1 MNQNFG
7 DRKFVVGGIFI
18 VIGLV
23 FILRLS
29 YLQLFSDVYFEKAI
43 GNATKALVDYP
54 ARGIIFDR
62 NKKVLVNNNLAYDL
76 MVIPKKLKGIDT
88 LAVCEILDI
97 DTTEFSK
104 RIKKIVRKNRNS
116 RTEDVFMELITGRDF
131 VKIKE
136 EIYKLKGFRIRP
148 RTVRSYPNRTA
159 AHVLGYLGE
168 VNKKE
173 IKGDSTGYYSPR
185 DYLGKS
191 GLEKQ
196 YEYLLRGKK
205 GTKYILRDVHSNVQ
219 GDYKDGANDIPSIP
233 GANLVTTLD
242 IDLQQYAELLMQN
255 KKGSV
260 VAIEPSTGEVLT
272 LVSSPAYDP
281 SLLVGRKYGE
291 NYGKILRNKNKLF
304 YNRAIQARYPPG
316 SIFKPLQAA
325 VAQHMGVGRWN
336 TKHKCN
342 KNLVGCHNHDSPL
355 NLPQSIQHS
364 CNPYYWHLYKAMIN
378 QNKSSNHFE
387 DTKLGFEEWR
397 DYVIS
402 FGLGQKTGIDLP
414 YEKRGNVP
422 TSSYYDR
429 YYRSRWGYTTIYSL
443 AIGQGELM
451 AVPIQMANLAAII
464 ANKGTYHPPHLLKD
478 LEGDY
483 NEEWVDSIMT
493 VYKTPKKVKVDP
505 KHFKLVQEGMQWVV
519 EKRGG
524 TAGRARIDG
533 IEICG
538 KTGTAQNPHGED
550 HSVFISFAPKNDP
563 KIAIAVYVE
572 NSGAGG
578 LWAAPIASLITEKYL
593 KGNVNRPDL
602 EKYILE
608 ADLMDVKVEED

>member
-18 VIGLV
+18 AIGLV

-29 YLQLFSDVYFEKAI
+29 YLQLFSDVYIERAI
-43 GNATKALVDYP
+43 RNATKALVDYP

-76 MVIPKKLKGIDT
+76 MVIPKKVKGIDT
-88 LAVCEILDI
+88 VAVCEILDM
-97 DTTEFSK
+97 DTAEFSK
-104 RIKKIVRKNRNS
+104 KIKRIVKKNKNT

-148 RTVRSYPNRTA
+148 RTVRSYPSRTA

-173 IKGDSTGYYSPR
+173 IKKDTSDYYAPR

-219 GDYKDGANDIPSIP
+219 GDYKDGANDIPSVP
-233 GANLVTTLD
+233 GANLITTLD
-242 IDLQQYAELLMQN
+242 IDLQKYAENLMQN
-255 KKGSV
+255 KKGSI

-291 NYGKILRNKNKLF
+291 NYGKIAQNKNKLF

-316 SIFKPLQAA
+316 SIFKPLQAS
-325 VAQHMGVGRWN
+325 VALDMGVGSWN
-336 TKHKCN
+336 TKYACN
-342 KNLVGCHNHDSPL
+342 KKLVGCHNHDHPL

-364 CNPYYWHLYKAMIN
+364 CNPYYWNLFKAMIN
-378 QNKSSNHFE
+378 QNRSSNHFE
-387 DTKLGFEEWR
+387 DTKIGYEAWR
-397 DYVIS
+397 EYVMS
-402 FGLGQKTGIDLP
+402 FGLGKRTGIDLP
-414 YEKRGNVP
+414 YEKKGSVP
-422 TSSYYDR
+422 TSAYYDR
-429 YYRSRWGYTTIYSL
+429 YYRSRWGYTTIYSIS
-443 AIGQGELM
+443 IGQGELLV
-451 AVPIQMANLAAII
+451 VPIQMANLAATI
-464 ANKGTYHPPHLLKD
+464 ANKGHYYTPHLLKD

-483 NEEWVDSIMT
+483 NENFVDSIQT
-493 VYKTPKKVKVDP
+493 SFNTRHDVKVNP
-505 KHFKLVQEGMQWVV
+505 KHFDLVHEGMQWVI

-524 TAGRARIDG
+524 TAGRAKIDG
-533 IEICG
+533 IDICG

-550 HSVFISFAPKNDP
+550 HSVFICFAPKDDP

-578 LWAAPIASLITEKYL
+578 LWAAPIASLITEMYL
-593 KGNVNRPDL
+593 KGEVNRPAL
-602 EKYILE
+602 ESYILE
-608 ADLMDVKVEED
+608 ADLMDVQVEED